1 LVTLSLPN
9 ALSCYAS
16 DLPVSLSK
24 VMENWTYKPGYPVL
38 QVKRDSDN
46 VVVSQKRFLSA
57 GTPQDDEKWYVPISY
72 TTSTDSDKCLNTSPR
87 AWLTIQDKLTITDV
101 LKDREWIILNNQQ
114 TGKLNL

>member
-1 LVTLSLPN
+1 MSLFHRYVKISIN
-9 ALSCYAS
+9 QILAQK
-16 DLPVSLSK
+16 DL
-24 VMENWTYKPGYPVL
+24 
-38 QVKRDSDN
+38 
-46 VVVSQKRFLSA
+46 QKRFLSA